1 MIYIIGLIAVILGV
15 ALDQYTKHLAIT
27 HLQGNP
33 ISLIDGVFE
42 LHYLENRG
50 AAFGLLQ
57 NQQTFFLIIT
67 TITLCFI
74 AYLYVRMPKIKHYLW
89 LRVCLVSITA
99 GAIGNMID
107 RVRLKYVVDF
117 LYFELIDFPIFNVAD
132 IFATVATF
140 GLIVLLLFYYK
151 EEDVDMLFQLLAPK
165 CKKTDG

>member
-1 MIYIIGLIAVILGV
+1 MIYIIGLLAVILGV
-15 ALDQYTKHLAIT
+15 ALDQYTKYLAIT
-27 HLQGNP
+27 HLQENP
-33 ISLIDGVFE
+33 ISIIEGVFE
-42 LHYLENRG
+42 LRYLENRG

-67 TITLCFI
+67 TITLCFV
-74 AYLYVRMPKIKHYLW
+74 AYLYVRMPKAKHYLW
-89 LRVCLVSITA
+89 LRICLVSITA

-107 RVRLKYVVDF
+107 RVRLQYVVDF

-151 EEDVDMLFQLLAPK
+151 EEDVDMLFQLLTPK
-165 CKKTDG
+165 RKKTEG